1 MFTNENIKSCRIA
14 IYAFAIIQMMLLISF
29 LVVLFLFN
37 HLVET
42 GAYILLYATALS
54 IISLLLYL
62 ERSKNKVYHP
72 EYRIKSI
79 DHSINLPDEF
89 KKIFKVFLPDGQKA
103 FYSSNGII
111 PVSFVASVEG
121 RKAKLVEKLTEI
133 DKFNHY
139 KLLYLFK
146 KQYALIEDIWCNK
159 HLVHAEDLE
168 IATLS

>member
-1 MFTNENIKSCRIA
+1 MFTNGNIKSCRIA
-14 IYAFAIIQMMLLISF
+14 IYAFAVIQMMLLISF
-29 LVVLFLFN
+29 LVVLFLYN
-37 HLVET
+37 DLVET

-54 IISLLLYL
+54 FISLLLYL

-89 KKIFKVFLPDGQKA
+89 KKIFKFFLPDGQKA
-103 FYSSNGII
+103 FYSSIGII
-111 PVSFVASVEG
+111 PALFVASVDG
-121 RKAKLVEKLTEI
+121 RKAKLVEKISEI
-133 DKFNHY
+133 DKFNQY

-168 IATLS
+168 IATLL